1 MKKSRMMEK
10 WKTDRALQRCA
21 SMIAYK
27 RGGADYPHSGWYVR
41 NYHSTVAM
49 ALHLKGKPHPSGHP
63 WWVAY
68 GDTGPFRTE
77 EEARHWALGD

>member
-1 MKKSRMMEK
+1 MNKSRTMEK

-27 RGGADYPHSGWYVR
+27 RRGGDYPHSGWYVR